1 MPELL
6 QEYWLLILIAL
17 AIGVVVAWWIFHAS
31 RKTTVQREEL
41 EEGQTAAKRN
51 QALIDAPPAAVH
63 RTAGPDNSQT
73 EAEMEAM
80 EGVGP
85 GPLSAAANT
94 QEVAHAGE
102 EADAEAGAPGSARE
116 ALQEMKAS
124 ETPSSSPTPAPAPEP
139 APMIESDD
147 LRRIKGVGPKLVT
160 ILHGEGVNSFSQIA
174 AWSDG
179 DIDRIDAKLGRF
191 QGRIRR
197 DDWVQQARFLAADDI
212 AGYEDKFGKV

>member
-17 AIGVVVAWWIFHAS
+17 VIGVVVAWWVFHAS
-31 RKTTVQREEL
+31 RKTTVQREEVADG
-41 EEGQTAAKRN
+41 ETGAKRN

-73 EAEMEAM
+73 ESEMEAM
-80 EGVGP
+80 EDVGP

-116 ALQEMKAS
+116 ALQEMKAR
-124 ETPSSSPTPAPAPEP
+124 EAEAPAPSS
-139 APMIESDD
+139 APSGDGDD

-160 ILHGEGVNSFSQIA
+160 ILHGEGVTKFSQIA
-174 AWSDG
+174 AWSDA

-197 DDWVQQARFLAADDI
+197 DDWVEQARLLAADDI